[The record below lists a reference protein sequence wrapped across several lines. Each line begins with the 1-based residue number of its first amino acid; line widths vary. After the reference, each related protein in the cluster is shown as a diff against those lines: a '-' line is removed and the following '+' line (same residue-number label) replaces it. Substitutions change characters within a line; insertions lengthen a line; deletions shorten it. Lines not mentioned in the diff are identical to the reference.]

1 MSGTN
6 EPHES
11 NGTADVLPPPMGFHV
26 PEGMHAVSLT
36 LDPAERAEAAAEL
49 VRDVYPKGDP
59 QLWEAMGA
67 IYVPVL
73 EAMAVSGVCFT
84 GIGIYDDQEGGVAH
98 CSLTVAAMESDHGDA
113 EAAALGLREIFGRR
127 PKHDVRWLDLPCG
140 PAVAVVT
147 EGADPAGLAA
157 LIGEEGAGL
166 SAPTDPREASRNA
179 PAPHEREG
187 VELWEDRAV
196 VAVGRTAQDW
206 AFAFETH
213 SHHRLNA
220 RFRSPAAAASAAGR
234 AVVVWRDPVNRP
246 SPDSADHPAA
256 FHLSVAEQ
264 GEELYAFTVR
274 GTEAERSGAIPG
286 ALDPALLFRPEDSG
300 QQREARVLTALHAE
314 LGLSLPRFAL
324 TEGRLRT
331 FTTRSWT
338 REPGDDEPFGYAY
351 VTVGQPRR

>member
-1 MSGTN
+1 MSAMSGTN

-73 EAMAVSGVCFT
+73 EAMAGSGVCFT

-98 CSLTVAAMESDHGDA
+98 CSLTVAAMESDHEDA

-147 EGADPAGLAA
+147 VKA
-157 LIGEEGAGL
+157 LTIDGEYTGSGEDSRLITGQIQVYVPFPTGPYIAVFTLDTSAMNQWDDL
-166 SAPTDPREASRNA
+166 SELMAEIVKSVAF
-179 PAPHEREG
+179 PAPE
-187 VELWEDRAV
+187 
-196 VAVGRTAQDW
+196 
-206 AFAFETH
+206 
-213 SHHRLNA
+213 
-220 RFRSPAAAASAAGR
+220 
-234 AVVVWRDPVNRP
+234 
-246 SPDSADHPAA
+246 
-256 FHLSVAEQ
+256 
-264 GEELYAFTVR
+264 
-274 GTEAERSGAIPG
+274 GTEGG
-286 ALDPALLFRPEDSG
+286 
-300 QQREARVLTALHAE
+300 
-314 LGLSLPRFAL
+314 
-324 TEGRLRT
+324 
-331 FTTRSWT
+331 
-338 REPGDDEPFGYAY
+338 
-351 VTVGQPRR
+351 